1 MFSYDNQS
9 ISISFRWIW
18 LSIGILIALVLVFLW
33 RLPSPNLFLGETQ
46 LLWSRRG
53 SHGEWATKKVSKNYK
68 KKTLSVFKIALLL
81 WVTKKVLKMSYK
93 VFQFSNHK
101 FSAGWSRGKRV
112 PCWGW
117 SQPPS
122 SCWANGWLPYLW
134 KMWMMSIVSLIP
146 TLAKVRM
153 VNPQI
158 QKYFVRAFV
167 NVIIF
172 RGWAQEHWVSSARL
186 QPSSSAPPFSPPS
199 SSLENGK
206 NRHCPYHHRCHILW
220 RSFKEKGKKR
230 LHRKQ

>member
-1 MFSYDNQS
+1 MIKYWYSY
-9 ISISFRWIW
+9 
-18 LSIGILIALVLVFLW
+18 SIGISILVKASLSQSVPRW
-33 RLPSPNLFLGETQ
+33 NSVAMVSARLPWWVGNLISFENIV
-46 LLWSRRG
+46 
-53 SHGEWATKKVSKNYK
+53 KDI
-68 KKTLSVFKIALLL
+68 SVFKASLLL
-81 WVTKKVLKMSYK
+81 WVTFKVLKISYK
-93 VFQFSNHK
+93 VYEFSNHK

-112 PCWGW
+112 PCWRW

-158 QKYFVRAFV
+158 QKYFFRAFV
-167 NVIIF
+167 IVIIF
-172 RGWAQEHWVSSARL
+172 RGWALEHWVSSARL
-186 QPSSSAPPFSPPS
+186 QPSSSALPFSPPF